1 MVKVSLGDLKPM
13 FKNEVYN
20 WGSNE
25 KKKLYVSIVTNGF
38 ITKRNGDNIKITKD
52 LHIIDG
58 NHRLEILKRIH
69 SDDYQIMVEEWPIK
83 RVYYLIVLTFLLVIF
98 SPFSKSCRTAINKM
112 LNYRFKNGFISN

>member
-52 LHIIDG
+52 
-58 NHRLEILKRIH
+58 
-69 SDDYQIMVEEWPIK
+69 
-83 RVYYLIVLTFLLVIF
+83 
-98 SPFSKSCRTAINKM
+98 
-112 LNYRFKNGFISN
+112 